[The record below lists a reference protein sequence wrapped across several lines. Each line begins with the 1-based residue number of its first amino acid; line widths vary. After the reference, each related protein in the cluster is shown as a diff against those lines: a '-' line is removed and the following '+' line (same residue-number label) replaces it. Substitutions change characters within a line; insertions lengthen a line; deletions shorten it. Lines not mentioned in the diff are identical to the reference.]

1 MKRKFEGIEI
11 IREDRM
17 HVYGRYKSGGAD
29 HEAGDLVMLP
39 KNVLAQALD
48 WIEDMVVI
56 RSGVF
61 YGSITAICL
70 IGVIVF
76 GKLLY
81 ELDPRT
87 WGVSGDVIFI
97 AIVTV
102 VFVALAALFA
112 YWWISESI
120 IPWVQRKAYTAKN
133 RA

>member
-1 MKRKFEGIEI
+1 MKRKFEGIKI
-11 IREDRM
+11 IREDWL

-39 KNVLAQALD
+39 KNVLAQVLD
-48 WIEDMVVI
+48 WIEDMAVTHN
-56 RSGVF
+56 GVF
-61 YGSITAICL
+61 CGAITAICL
-70 IGVIVF
+70 IGIAVF

-81 ELDPRT
+81 ELDPFT
-87 WGVSGDVIFI
+87 WGVSGDVIFV

-120 IPWVQRKAYTAKN
+120 IPWAQRKAYEAKN
-133 RA
+133 RT